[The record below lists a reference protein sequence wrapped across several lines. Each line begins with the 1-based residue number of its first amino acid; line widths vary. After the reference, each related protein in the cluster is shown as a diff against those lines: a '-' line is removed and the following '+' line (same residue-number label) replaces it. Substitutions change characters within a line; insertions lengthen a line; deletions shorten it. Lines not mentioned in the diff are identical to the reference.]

1 MSIPS
6 APMNDLARALLTAD
20 PLAFSAHTPGSGLVN
35 ERLCLLLVRLAG
47 VDGFVALLRRAL
59 ALASTQLPALRGA
72 KVSADGRVN
81 DLDQALMEDDRRRR
95 EAAAAITAQLLEL
108 LITFIGEPLTRRLAR
123 DACPETPPD
132 DERRERGRE

>member
-1 MSIPS
+1 VSIPS

-47 VDGFVALLRRAL
+47 VDGFVA
-59 ALASTQLPALRGA
+59 PALRGA